1 MSAGLNQITI
11 LGRLGNDPITRDTRT
26 ETTVTHFDVTPPPDP
41 AQRAVLLGPFNGL
54 MAFLTKAGDKVEK
67 VTWFRCEAWNGRGK
81 AIAQYLGKG
90 NRLLINGRIDF
101 RQYEKTVGE
110 GERAIAIKVPDPIL
124 IVEDFKIIDWKDDN
138 PSDGF
143 DQEEV

>member
-26 ETTVTHFDVTPPPDP
+26 ETTVTHFDV
-41 AQRAVLLGPFNGL
+41 AVDESYKSK
-54 MAFLTKAGDKVEK
+54 TGDKVEK

-90 NRLLINGRIDF
+90 NRILVNGRMDF
-101 RQYEKTVGE
+101 RQYEKTIGDGE
-110 GERAIAIKVPDPIL
+110 NTIGIKVPDPIL

-143 DQEEV
+143 DQDDL

>member
-26 ETTVTHFDVTPPPDP
+26 ETTVTHFDV
-41 AQRAVLLGPFNGL
+41 AVDESYKS
-54 MAFLTKAGDKVEK
+54 KAGDKVEK

-81 AIAQYLGKG
+81 AIEKYLGKG
-90 NRLLINGRIDF
+90 NRILINGRMDF
-101 RQYEKTVGE
+101 RQYDKTITLNDEE
-110 GERAIAIKVPDPIL
+110 GIVKINDPVL

-138 PSDGF
+138 SSDGF
-143 DQEEV
+143 DQDDL

>member
-1 MSAGLNQITI
+1 MSAGLSQITI

-26 ETTVTHFDVTPPPDP
+26 ETTVTHFDV
-41 AQRAVLLGPFNGL
+41 AVDESY
-54 MAFLTKAGDKVEK
+54 KSKVGDKVEK

-90 NRLLINGRIDF
+90 NRILVNGRMDF
-101 RQYEKTVGE
+101 RQYDKAITLNGQE
-110 GERAIAIKVPDPIL
+110 GTIKINDFVL

-138 PSDGF
+138 PGDGF
-143 DQEEV
+143 DQDEL

>member
-26 ETTVTHFDVTPPPDP
+26 ETTVTHFDV
-41 AQRAVLLGPFNGL
+41 AVDESYKS
-54 MAFLTKAGDKVEK
+54 KAGDKVEK

-90 NRLLINGRIDF
+90 NRILVNGRMDF
-101 RQYEKTVGE
+101 RQYDK
-110 GERAIAIKVPDPIL
+110 AIALNGEEGVVKINDSIL

-138 PSDGF
+138 SSDGF
-143 DQEEV
+143 DQDEI

>member
-26 ETTVTHFDVTPPPDP
+26 ETTVTHFDI
-41 AQRAVLLGPFNGL
+41 AVDEGY
-54 MAFLTKAGDKVEK
+54 KSKSGDKVEK

-90 NRLLINGRIDF
+90 NRVLVNGRMDF
-101 RQYEKTVGE
+101 RQYEKAIVLGGQEGTV
-110 GERAIAIKVPDPIL
+110 KVNDPIL
-124 IVEDFKIIDWKDDN
+124 IVEDFKILDWKDDS

-143 DQEEV
+143 DQDEL

>member
-26 ETTVTHFDVTPPPDP
+26 ETTVTHFDV
-41 AQRAVLLGPFNGL
+41 AVDESYKS
-54 MAFLTKAGDKVEK
+54 KAGEKVEK

-90 NRLLINGRIDF
+90 NRILVNGRMDF
-101 RQYEKTVGE
+101 RQYEKTIGD
-110 GERAIAIKVPDPIL
+110 GDNAIVLKVPDPIL
-124 IVEDFKIIDWKDDN
+124 IVEDFKIIDWKDDHPN
-138 PSDGF
+138 DGF
-143 DQEEV
+143 DQDDL